1 MVYSMLPLS
10 CESSHRQTTCTQM
23 CRNKQTTSQ
32 VCPTD
37 GSLQTPDV
45 NHAIFLTNFVF
56 SLIKHSGLDEST
68 GDWLKGQGKV
78 DKTNTHQDGS
88 FQ

>member
-1 MVYSMLPLS
+1 MHTNVP
-10 CESSHRQTTCTQM
+10 
-23 CRNKQTTSQ
+23 KQTGNSQ
-32 VCPTD
+32 VCATD

-56 SLIKHSGLDEST
+56 SLIKRSGLDEST

-78 DKTNTHQDGS
+78 DKTLTKMDHFNKL
-88 FQ
+88 